1 MRRIL
6 LICGGV
12 ILIVGVS
19 IQIVEIVLIIL
30 GSPSE
35 VLRADLGSR
44 EARQAFQY
52 VI

>member
-1 MRRIL
+1 MIL
-6 LICGGV
+6 LICGGF

-30 GSPSE
+30 GSPGE

-44 EARQAFQY
+44 EARRAFQC